1 MHSRAPPRPG
11 ELQGKPSPTP
21 SSSPDSLRE
30 VKVQL
35 VGQVELGSAVGGPG
49 HLPLTGG
56 EGDVVGEAGG
66 ILKDPHAPW
75 GDTGDL

>member
-1 MHSRAPPRPG
+1 MHSRVPPRPG

-21 SSSPDSLRE
+21 SSSPGLLRV
-30 VKVQL
+30 VKIQL
-35 VGQVELGSAVGGPG
+35 VGQVELGSAVGGLG

-56 EGDVVGEAGG
+56 VADVVRETGG

>member
-1 MHSRAPPRPG
+1 MHSRVPPRPG

-21 SSSPDSLRE
+21 SSSPGLLRV
-30 VKVQL
+30 VKIQL
-35 VGQVELGSAVGGPG
+35 VGQVELGSAVGGLG

-56 EGDVVGEAGG
+56 VADVVREAGG

-75 GDTGDL
+75 GDTGAL